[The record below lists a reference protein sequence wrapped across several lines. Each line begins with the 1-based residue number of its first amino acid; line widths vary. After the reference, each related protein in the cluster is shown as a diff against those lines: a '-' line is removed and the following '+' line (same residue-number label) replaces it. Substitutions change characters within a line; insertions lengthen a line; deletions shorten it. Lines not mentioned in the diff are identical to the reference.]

1 MSPIRLKYVQTYVFY
16 DKPQLFIAEDES
28 NSKYLCLLY
37 SEDNSEL
44 DLKYLA
50 IRISEKQL
58 DLFKNQGIDL
68 LSIYQNPEDAC
79 YFDVSVKDRGGI
91 IGKHLSANQVQ
102 PFMLPD
108 AGFYY

>member
-1 MSPIRLKYVQTYVFY
+1 MSSLRLKFVENCVFY

-37 SEDNSEL
+37 SEDKL
-44 DLKYLA
+44 CLKYLT
-50 IRISEKQL
+50 IRISEERL
-58 DLFKNQGIDL
+58 YLFKNQGIDL
-68 LSIYQNPEDAC
+68 LSIYQNPEDSC
-79 YFDVSVKDRGGI
+79 YFDVEIKEMNNI
-91 IGKHLSANQVQ
+91 IGKPLSENQIQ